1 MYSLSEC
8 FGSESNSEPL
18 KWNIRRIFF
27 QKLFRDAPR
36 QLFLHKA
43 PSQMFHLA
51 KIPFC
56 RKPSL
61 SFSKA
66 KQLTYLLI
74 KLLLGSSQ
82 NRSF

>member
-8 FGSESNSEPL
+8 FRSESNSEPL

-36 QLFLHKA
+36 QLFLLKA
-43 PSQMFHLA
+43 PSQMFDLA

-56 RKPSL
+56 R
-61 SFSKA
+61 
-66 KQLTYLLI
+66 
-74 KLLLGSSQ
+74 
-82 NRSF
+82 